1 MISFIIIG
9 KNEGWKLL
17 KSIESVYKAIEIN
30 KIEDSEVIYV
40 DSRSTDNTLDDIKI
54 FKNLIVAV
62 ISGDVN
68 AAVARN
74 IGFKESKNNNLIF
87 IDGDMEIKADFLPL
101 ILDSSNNLKYPFC
114 SGNWINY
121 NYLNFEN
128 KNILNK
134 KIKKKMTSA
143 QTEFVTGGLFAIKR
157 EVWESVGGMKTIMK
171 RSQDWDLA
179 LRLSKK
185 GVFLYRLK
193 EIFAIHHT
201 LPPKESVSK
210 MWKMFFLGYKL
221 YRIVIL
227 RNNFFNKYQ
236 WKHFIRI
243 NYSFLALI
251 LSLLFGFFQSNYSFL
266 IVYFGVLIL
275 KNFVSYKKNFLFL
288 INGCIINFF
297 YDILY
302 IFALFFFFPTKK
314 ELVYNLIKN
323 TNDNC

>member
-1 MISFIIIG
+1 
-9 KNEGWKLL
+9 
-17 KSIESVYKAIEIN
+17 
-30 KIEDSEVIYV
+30 
-40 DSRSTDNTLDDIKI
+40 
-54 FKNLIVAV
+54 
-62 ISGDVN
+62 
-68 AAVARN
+68 
-74 IGFKESKNNNLIF
+74 
-87 IDGDMEIKADFLPL
+87 
-101 ILDSSNNLKYPFC
+101 
-114 SGNWINY
+114 
-121 NYLNFEN
+121 
-128 KNILNK
+128 
-134 KIKKKMTSA
+134 MTSA

>member
-17 KSIESVYKAIEIN
+17 KSIESVFKAIEIN
-30 KIEDSEVIYV
+30 NIENSEVIYV
-40 DSRSTDNTLDDIKI
+40 DSKSTDNTLNDIKKY
-54 FKNLIVAV
+54 KNLKVAL
-62 ISGDVN
+62 ITGGVN

-74 IGFKESKNNNLIF
+74 IGFKESTNQNLVF
-87 IDGDMEIKADFLPL
+87 IDGDMEIQSDFLSL
-101 ILDSSNNLKYPFC
+101 ILDNSNNLKYPFC

-121 NYLNFEN
+121 NYLSFDDR
-128 KNILNK
+128 KLLNK
-134 KIKKKMTSA
+134 KLKKKMTSA

-185 GVFLYRLK
+185 GVFMYRLK
-193 EIFAIHHT
+193 EVFAIHHT

-210 MWKMFFLGYKL
+210 MWKMFFLGYRF
-221 YRIVIL
+221 YSIVIL
-227 RNNFFNKYQ
+227 RNNFFNKFQ

-243 NYSFLALI
+243 NYSFLVLI
-251 LSLLFGFFQSNYSFL
+251 LSLLFSFFQSNYGFL
-266 IVYFGVLIL
+266 LVYFGVLIL
-275 KNFVSYKKNFLFL
+275 RNFVSYKRNFIFL

-297 YDILY
+297 NDVLY
-302 IFALFFFFPTKK
+302 IFALFFFFPKK
-314 ELVYNLIKN
+314 NKLVYHLIKK
-323 TNDNC
+323 NDNY

>member
-1 MISFIIIG
+1 MVSFIIIG

-30 KIEDSEVIYV
+30 KIENSEVIYV

-101 ILDSSNNLKYPFC
+101 ILDINKNLKYPFC
-114 SGNWINY
+114 SGNWMNY

-157 EVWESVGGMKTIMK
+157 DVWESVGGMKTIMK

-201 LPPKESVSK
+201 LPPKESVFK

-227 RNNFFNKYQ
+227 RNNLFNKYQ
-236 WKHFIRI
+236 WKHFLRI
-243 NYSFLALI
+243 NYSFIFLI
-251 LSLLFGFFQSNYSFL
+251 ISLLLSMFLNNYGFLSIYFTVLL
-266 IVYFGVLIL
+266 I
-275 KNFVSYKKNFLFL
+275 KNFVSYKKNILFL
-288 INGCIINFF
+288 VNGFVINFF
-297 YDILY
+297 YDLLY

-314 ELVYNLIKN
+314 ELVYTLIKN
-323 TNDNC
+323 TNDSY